1 MGFVVTEMQLVPLWR
16 QLQRA
21 IDVVEQVA
29 LGRSANEAL
38 AAVPADLRPAAQ
50 ALAFQV
56 WRNYGR
62 ARYLATGLVKKAPQA
77 WVHAALHCGLALLAD
92 THQQSYDNFTLV
104 NQLVEAVKRRG
115 TSKHQAPFVN
125 ACLRRYVRERA
136 AMDARCASDMQARW
150 NFPLWWIARVQ
161 KDHPHSWERILEA
174 SNAAGPMTLR
184 VNQRRSNQQQYL
196 SDLAQAGLQA
206 TAQGKSAVILQKP
219 VPVPQLP
226 GFAQGVV
233 SVQDAGAQ
241 RAAELILEG
250 FAHSASTRILDA
262 CAAPGGKT
270 GHLLELS
277 DAHVIAVEMDG
288 KRAQRITDNLQ
299 RLQLHA
305 DVRCA
310 SALEPS
316 RWWDGQLFDLVVL
329 DAPCTASG
337 IVRRHPDVRWLRRE
351 SDVAALAQI
360 QAQMLSTLWALV
372 RPGGR
377 LLYCTCSIFAAE
389 GIDQQ
394 QSFLGRNKDAE
405 LLVSPGHLLPGAGTE
420 ESRLGDNVRLDHD
433 GFFYALF
440 HKHSQ

>member
-1 MGFVVTEMQLVPLWR
+1 MTEKQSVPLWR
-16 QLQRA
+16 QLQRT

-29 LGRSANEAL
+29 LGRSANDAL
-38 AAVPADLRPAAQ
+38 AVVPADLRPAAQ

-62 ARYLATGLVKKAPQA
+62 AQSLAAGLVKKAPPS
-77 WVHAALHCGLALLAD
+77 WVHAALHSGLALLAD
-92 THQQSYDNFTLV
+92 TQQQSYDDFTLV

-115 TSKHQAPFVN
+115 ATKHQAPFVN

-136 AMDARCASDMQARW
+136 AMDAQRERDLPVRW
-150 NFPLWWIARVQ
+150 NFPAWWIERVR
-161 KDHPHSWERILEA
+161 KDHPQSWERILQA
-174 SNAAGPMTLR
+174 SNAPGPMTLR
-184 VNQRRSNQQQYL
+184 VNQRRSTQSRYL
-196 SDLAQAGLQA
+196 ADLATAGVPA
-206 TAQGKSAVILQKP
+206 KAQGHSAVILQKP
-219 VPVPQLP
+219 VPVQQLP
-226 GFAQGVV
+226 GFPQGVV

-241 RAAELILEG
+241 RAAELILNG
-250 FAHSASTRILDA
+250 FAHAASTRILDA

-277 DAHVIAVEMDG
+277 DAQVVAVEMDA

-305 DVRCA
+305 EVRCA
-310 SALEPS
+310 SALEPPT
-316 RWWDGQLFDLVVL
+316 WWDGRLFDLVLL

-351 SDVAALAQI
+351 SDIAALAQI
-360 QAQMLSTLWALV
+360 QAQMLHTLWALV

-377 LLYCTCSIFAAE
+377 LLYCTCSVFAAE
-389 GIDQQ
+389 GLEQQ
-394 QSFLGRNKDAE
+394 QTFLGRNKDAQ
-405 LLVSPGHLLPGAGTE
+405 LLDSPGHLLPGGGTE
-420 ESRLGDNVRLDHD
+420 ENRLADNVHIDHD

-440 HKHSQ
+440 QKNPH

>member
-1 MGFVVTEMQLVPLWR
+1 MTENQVVPLWR
-16 QLQRA
+16 QLQQT
-21 IDVVEQVA
+21 INVVEQVA

-38 AAVPADLRPAAQ
+38 ASVPADLRPAAQ

-56 WRNYGR
+56 WRNYGK
-62 ARYLATGLVKKAPQA
+62 ARSLAAGLVKKAPQP

-92 THQQSYDNFTLV
+92 TQQQSYDGFTLV

-115 TSKHQAPFVN
+115 ATKHQAPFVN
-125 ACLRRYVRERA
+125 ACLRRYVREQEA
-136 AMDARCASDMQARW
+136 LDAQCQTDPQAQW
-150 NFPLWWIARVQ
+150 NFPSWWIARVQ
-161 KDHPHSWERILEA
+161 KDHPQSWEHILTA
-174 SNAAGPMTLR
+174 SNTAGPMTLR
-184 VNQRRSNQQQYL
+184 VNQRRSTQQQYL
-196 SDLAQAGLQA
+196 ADLAVAGISA
-206 TAQGKSAVILQKP
+206 KAQGQSAVILQKP
-219 VPVPQLP
+219 APVQQLP
-226 GFAQGVV
+226 GFVQGVV

-241 RAAELILEG
+241 RAAELILNG

-277 DAHVIAVEMDG
+277 DAQVIAVEMDA

-299 RLQLHA
+299 RLQLQA

-310 SALEPS
+310 SALEPQT
-316 RWWDGQLFDLVVL
+316 WWDGQLFDLVLL

-360 QAQMLSTLWALV
+360 QAQMLRTLWALV

-389 GIDQQ
+389 GVAQQ
-394 QSFLGRNKDAE
+394 QAFLGCNKDAQ
-405 LLVSPGHLLPGAGTE
+405 LLDSPGHLLPGGGTE
-420 ESRLGDNVRLDHD
+420 ANRLADNASIDHD

-440 HKHSQ
+440 QKHAH